1 MAAAFP
7 KAFKRAPSGIKVT
20 QMKRILVTLLVL
32 LSTIALTQF
41 SPNISIPQAYA
52 INPLTSVTLS
62 LSAGPTAEANN
73 TVAAG
78 AYQTILVKV
87 VTSPTT
93 LEKDAQLNITVNG
106 NFIVCPST
114 LNGLFTDNATSTGMY
129 SCHYQIEN
137 LANATFPYPNAA
149 STYTFMATARITG
162 TPGGPFA
169 LNSGTTI
176 LIVGPNV
183 VQIPLVAGW
192 NLISLPVVP
201 ANTGIATVLAS
212 QAAGANLT
220 IVWSYQSGA
229 WKSATL
235 NSITHVFSGLL
246 NTMQDGRGYWIYMT
260 KADNLFVLGAV
271 FAPPPALPPSYSLSI
286 GWNLIGFKPQPT
298 VDLPPSTT
306 TVSVDT
312 YLQSINTFYDT
323 NNVWVYSN
331 SGGTWTR
338 ATGSTPLTPGTALWI
353 YMLAA
358 GKTLYP

>member
-1 MAAAFP
+1 MLG
-7 KAFKRAPSGIKVT
+7 R
-20 QMKRILVTLLVL
+20 
-32 LSTIALTQF
+32 
-41 SPNISIPQAYA
+41 PQ
-52 INPLTSVTLS
+52 
-62 LSAGPTAEANN
+62 EANN

-78 AYQTILVKV
+78 AYQTLLVKV
-87 VTSPTT
+87 VTTPTT
-93 LEKDAQLNITVNG
+93 LQFDALVFITVNSSP
-106 NFIVCPST
+106 ISCPNT
-114 LNGLFTDNATSTGMY
+114 LNGVFTDNATSAGMY

-137 LANATFPYPNAA
+137 LANATFPYPNTA
-149 STYTFMATARITG
+149 STYTFQAFAEVLASNPG
-162 TPGGPFA
+162 TLA
-169 LNSGTTI
+169 SKIVSLA
-176 LIVGPNV
+176 VGPNV

-192 NLISLPVVP
+192 NLISLPIVP

-220 IVWSYQSGA
+220 IVWSYQSGV

-235 NSITHVFSGLL
+235 NSITHVFSGPLS
-246 NTMQDGRGYWIYMT
+246 TMQDGRGYWIYMT

-271 FAPPPALPPSYSLSI
+271 FAPPPALPPSYALSI
-286 GWNLIGFKPQPT
+286 GWNLIGFKPQPA

-323 NNVWVYSN
+323 NNVWIYSN